1 MLVAGNMR
9 RALPT
14 VGRRAMSSAP
24 SVKPACPNFSSG
36 PCAKRPGYSL
46 QGLADAPLGR
56 SHRAK
61 IGKSKLAGAIDQ
73 TRELLAPAG
82 LPDDYHIGIVPG
94 SDTGAV
100 EMAMWSLVRS
110 ERPPCPPFGVMPV
123 HRDALTR
130 VLRVCARARV
140 AWAQAGHGGPL

>member
-100 EMAMWSLVRS
+100 EMAMWSLVRA
-110 ERPPCPPFGVMPV
+110 RLLCIVGTHVT
-123 HRDALTR
+123 RDALTR
-130 VLRVCARARV
+130 VLCVRARART
-140 AWAQAGHGGPL
+140 AWTEARHRGAL